1 MALPRINTSIGMMLR
16 NGSTDTAVVIKN
28 GIILEL
34 KHNGT
39 TFNYNNRN
47 ERKSFADLDAWA
59 AYLNVPAQD
68 IQVCWPTRPIATD
81 PLERHIEYSAHSPH
95 WRIVKQIMEAFKIK
109 ISSDL
114 LPNYKNHLVNAKI
127 AVLKL
132 EMDPPV
138 YDSAYD
144 TIEYARS
151 YLTDA
156 VRFYEVMVAKN
167 PENRSRY
174 YVPANQKLFIKTE
187 QSTMLPLSVSI
198 SDEKII
204 VDKIGYTSFSE
215 VTGSNELPEI
225 WVLHKRQMS
234 KVRIVTV

>member
-1 MALPRINTSIGMMLR
+1 MNTRIGMMLR

-39 TFNYNNRN
+39 TFNYSNRN
-47 ERKSFADLDAWA
+47 ERKSFATLDAWA

-68 IQVCWPTRPIATD
+68 IQICWPTRPAPVD
-81 PLERHIEYSAHSPH
+81 PLESRIEYSAQTPH
-95 WRIVKQIMEAFKIK
+95 WRMVKDIMEAFKINTY
-109 ISSDL
+109 SDL

-127 AVLKL
+127 ALLKL

-138 YDSAYD
+138 YDSVYD
-144 TIEYARS
+144 TVEFARS
-151 YLTDA
+151 YLTDS
-156 VRFYEVMVAKN
+156 VKFYEMMVAKN

-174 YVPANQKLFIKTE
+174 YVGVNQKLFIKTE
-187 QSTMLPLSVSI
+187 QSTMLPLAVSI
-198 SDEKII
+198 ADEKII

-215 VTGSNELPEI
+215 VTGSNGVPEI
-225 WVLHKRQMS
+225 WVLHKKQLS
-234 KVRIVTV
+234 KVRIVSV

>member
-1 MALPRINTSIGMMLR
+1 MNTRIGMMLR

-39 TFNYNNRN
+39 TFNYSNRN
-47 ERKSFADLDAWA
+47 ERKSFATLDAWA

-68 IQVCWPTRPIATD
+68 IQICWPTRPIAAD
-81 PLERHIEYSAHSPH
+81 PLERRIEYSAQTPH
-95 WRIVKQIMEAFKIK
+95 WRMVKDIMEAFKI
-109 ISSDL
+109 STYSDL

-127 AVLKL
+127 ALLKL

-138 YDSAYD
+138 YDSVYD
-144 TIEYARS
+144 TVEFARS
-151 YLTDA
+151 YLTDS
-156 VRFYEVMVAKN
+156 VKFYEMMVAKN

-174 YVPANQKLFIKTE
+174 YVGVNQKLFIKTE
-187 QSTMLPLSVSI
+187 QSTMLPLAVSI
-198 SDEKII
+198 ADEKII

-215 VTGSNELPEI
+215 VTGSNGVPEI
-225 WVLHKRQMS
+225 WVLHKKQLS
-234 KVRIVTV
+234 KVRIVSV

>member
-1 MALPRINTSIGMMLR
+1 MALSMNTRIGMMLR

-39 TFNYNNRN
+39 TFNYSNRN
-47 ERKSFADLDAWA
+47 ERKSFATLDAWA

-68 IQVCWPTRPIATD
+68 IQICWPTRPIAAD
-81 PLERHIEYSAHSPH
+81 PLESRIEYSAQNPH
-95 WRIVKQIMEAFKIK
+95 WRIVKDIMEAFKI
-109 ISSDL
+109 STYSDL

-127 AVLKL
+127 ALLKL

-138 YDSAYD
+138 YDSVYD
-144 TIEYARS
+144 TVEFARS
-151 YLTDA
+151 YLTDS
-156 VRFYEVMVAKN
+156 VKFYEMMVAKN

-174 YVPANQKLFIKTE
+174 YVGVNQKLFIKTE
-187 QSTMLPLSVSI
+187 QSTMLPLAVSI
-198 SDEKII
+198 ADEKII

-215 VTGSNELPEI
+215 VTGSNGVPEI
-225 WVLHKRQMS
+225 WVLHKKQLS
-234 KVRIVTV
+234 KVRIVSV